1 MRSLFGHRAS
11 ELKHFWKVAEIAE
24 LGYGAK
30 RSLQVEGESLRLLK
44 TKGNTKAREMGSFSH
59 GTRDHSLPIRVT
71 GIKENH
77 WEGARIRI
85 GLLEI
90 QEDHAEKL
98 WL

>member
-1 MRSLFGHRAS
+1 MFGHRAS

-24 LGYGAK
+24 LGYGAM

-44 TKGNTKAREMGSFSH
+44 TKGNTKAREMGSLE
-59 GTRDHSLPIRVT
+59 TTVMRNSLLIRVA

-77 WEGARIRI
+77 CEGARIRI

-90 QEDHAEKL
+90 PEDHAEKL

>member
-1 MRSLFGHRAS
+1 
-11 ELKHFWKVAEIAE
+11 
-24 LGYGAK
+24 
-30 RSLQVEGESLRLLK
+30 
-44 TKGNTKAREMGSFSH
+44 MGSLE
-59 GTRDHSLPIRVT
+59 TTVMRNSLLVRVT

-90 QEDHAEKL
+90 PEDHAEKL